1 MTISYVLDQKLYLNI
16 TNQCP
21 NRCDFCI
28 RTTHDGVGDGKNLW
42 LEREPTLEEIKSD
55 LDTRDLCEYRELVF
69 CGFGEPLCR
78 LDTVKELCRYIRKQS
93 PIDIRINTNGLSD
106 LINKRSTAR
115 ELDTLADTLSI
126 SLNGATPESYDKRCH
141 SQFGLEAL
149 PAILRFTREAVLYIP
164 HVILTVVDTMPKEE
178 IIKCRTLC
186 QTTGATFRVREY
198 IP

>member
-28 RTTHDGVGDGKNLW
+28 RTTHDGVGDAASLW
-42 LEREPTLEEIKSD
+42 LEREPTLEEIKGE
-55 LDTRDLCEYRELVF
+55 LDARNLCEYRELVF

-78 LDTVKELCRYIRKQS
+78 LDVVKEICRYIRGRS
-93 PIDIRINTNGLSD
+93 PIDIRINTNGLAD
-106 LINKRSTAR
+106 LIHGRHTAR
-115 ELDTLADTLSI
+115 ELDTLVDTLSI
-126 SLNGATPESYDKRCH
+126 SLNGATPESYQERCH
-141 SQFGLEAL
+141 SQFGLDAL
-149 PAILRFTREAVLYIP
+149 PGVLRFTKEAVLFIP
-164 HVILTVVDTMPKEE
+164 HVVLTVVDTMPKEE
-178 IIKCRTLC
+178 ITKCRALC